1 MAPLDETATTIV
13 RESTTNPDA
22 TIVVSDSSQQR
33 TAIDVT
39 QPMLHDST
47 QRTVISDAS
56 EKLAAAEPTPKA
68 IVISDDD
75 PLAPG
80 AMLGDYRIE
89 RKVAEGGWGTVFSA
103 VHPLIGKRVAVKVL
117 KKSLCERP
125 DAVKRF
131 MDEAR
136 TVNHIGHPNIVDVFT
151 FGETHTGR
159 SYFMMEWL
167 KGQPLSTRI
176 RRGEIPFD
184 EICAIVKPVARALEA
199 AHAKGI
205 VHRDVKPE
213 NVFLV
218 YTPGEPLRVKL
229 LDFGIAKLVHHIGM
243 GKTSTGEI
251 IGTPPYMAPEQARG
265 KSVDFKADIYS
276 LGAMLF
282 ELLTGRTPFVADNA
296 ADEIA
301 ALLTKPAPKVS
312 SLAPSTPRELDELV
326 GAMLAKDPD
335 RRPSLRDVC
344 SVLDHLLD
352 QLLERAQ
359 RPRARSMAES
369 VGSASS
375 SIFDWARE
383 RKRLVLAVGAAI
395 TIGVVAA
402 VVVTRMGDN
411 RDKGTL
417 SLTVH
422 GATSYEVVVDD
433 RHVPV
438 DNGKLEL
445 PPGFHRIEIRAPG
458 MKPDSFGV
466 NTTAGSVM
474 KQTVTLT
481 PAPR

>member
-13 RESTTNPDA
+13 RESTTTPDA
-22 TIVVSDSSQQR
+22 TVVVSDSSQQR

-125 DAVKRF
+125 EAVKRF

-312 SLAPSTPRELDELV
+312 SLAPNTPRELDELV

-344 SVLDHLLD
+344 SVLD

-383 RKRLVLAVGAAI
+383 RKRVVLAVGAAI
-395 TIGVVAA
+395 AIGVVAA
-402 VVVTRMGDN
+402 MVVTRMGDN
-411 RDKGTL
+411 RDTGTL

-433 RHVPV
+433 RHVPA
-438 DNGKLEL
+438 DNGKLQL

-481 PAPR
+481 PAPH